1 MVCVVRDNALTEP
14 VTLLEDLTF
23 EQPHGVRSA
32 VESDLGELVR
42 TASDHGIEMDLD
54 RALAAAQSAIAS
66 GYVRAASVVLP
77 DHDQRVT
84 VVERTDFVASMGRFF
99 TEVQAGVVPLE
110 EPGTPTASPT
120 TGKARRDVL
129 KRWAWTRPGRW
140 IAEQVVRS
148 PRQLLRYALAGP
160 QLPMQVRSEI
170 LGLLERLQVARPR
183 FVLEIGTGAGGTS
196 YLLSHVAAADGL
208 FVTCGLAPPIT
219 ASWLRRGSRRR
230 QSVDVL
236 KIDTHTDDARRL
248 LHERFPDGVDVL
260 FIDGDHSYEGV
271 RQDFLDYADLLRPRS
286 LLVFH
291 DIVEDYRT
299 RYGIITT
306 SWVGG
311 VPRFWRE
318 LRSAAP
324 STFGIEEH
332 VRSPHQDGLGIG
344 TISCPDVADPGH
356 VLRAALV
363 GEPPE

>member
-1 MVCVVRDNALTEP
+1 
-14 VTLLEDLTF
+14 
-23 EQPHGVRSA
+23 
-32 VESDLGELVR
+32 
-42 TASDHGIEMDLD
+42 
-54 RALAAAQSAIAS
+54 
-66 GYVRAASVVLP
+66 VVLP
-77 DHDQRVT
+77 DNDRRIT
-84 VVERTDFVASMGRFF
+84 VVDRTDFVASMDRFF
-99 TEVQAGVVPLE
+99 AEVQAGAVALA
-110 EPGTPTASPT
+110 EPGTSAASPT
-120 TGKARRDVL
+120 TGNARRDVL
-129 KRWAWTRPGRW
+129 WRWAWTRPGRW
-140 IAEQVVRS
+140 IAEHLVRS
-148 PRQLLRYALAGP
+148 PRQLLRYVLAGP

-196 YLLSHVAAADGL
+196 YLLSRVAAADGL
-208 FVTCGLAPPIT
+208 FVTCCLHAPPIT
-219 ASWLRRGSRRR
+219 ASWLRRGNRRR

-236 KIDTHTDDARRL
+236 SLDTHTADARRL

-299 RYGIITT
+299 RYAITT
-306 SWVGG
+306 GSWVGG

-324 STFGIEEH
+324 SAFRIEEH
-332 VRSPHQDGLGIG
+332 VNSPLQDGMGIG
-344 TISCPDVADPGH
+344 TLTCPDVADPGR

-363 GEPPE
+363 GGPHE